1 MKLLTEAQLMG
12 FRGSMPPRAQHRY
25 SVTVEPSAAERRIA
39 HQRTAARRARRAH
52 AARARREAERA
63 NAARKARRNHP
74 GQQGLFEGGAA

>member
-39 HQRTAARRARRAH
+39 HQRTAARRAIEEYHERRAQRL
-52 AARARREAERA
+52 AQE
-63 NAARKARRNHP
+63 
-74 GQQGLFEGGAA
+74 L